1 MATITLT
8 LTDTP
13 NGSVALHSSFCPA
26 VGHPLSPA
34 QAHALDIVSRTRKQW
49 GLHIDAA
56 PGSVTLPELRL
67 LLNQPHDGGTA

>member
-13 NGSVALHSSFCPA
+13 NGAVALHSSFTPA
-26 VGHPLSPA
+26 IGAALSPA
-34 QAHALDIVSRTRKQW
+34 QAHALDLVSRTRKQW

-56 PGSVTLPELRL
+56 PGTITMDDIRALITPA
-67 LLNQPHDGGTA
+67 GGAK